1 MMRSHMGLLVNR
13 STKLPIHTLL
23 FFLGVRGLGGPGG
36 GSKKG
41 AEGVDQGCPEGAQ
54 GVHEGCK
61 GILGF
66 CMRNATGCAKGAVR
80 TADTLAL
87 QDQFDHS
94 CVTEGHLQHELDA
107 KLAQAM
113 APSCWLEEYLIPF
126 RTVKAACSAAI
137 SERKVPS
144 SAKADSISIGDAG
157 ESESRLRDVHECKA
171 EG

>member
-1 MMRSHMGLLVNR
+1 ML
-13 STKLPIHTLL
+13 
-23 FFLGVRGLGGPGG
+23 
-36 GSKKG
+36 KG

-113 APSCWLEEYLIPF
+113 APVSHTCIEPRGSDVVRSF
-126 RTVKAACSAAI
+126 VKA
-137 SERKVPS
+137 
-144 SAKADSISIGDAG
+144 KASDRFVG
-157 ESESRLRDVHECKA
+157 
-171 EG
+171 